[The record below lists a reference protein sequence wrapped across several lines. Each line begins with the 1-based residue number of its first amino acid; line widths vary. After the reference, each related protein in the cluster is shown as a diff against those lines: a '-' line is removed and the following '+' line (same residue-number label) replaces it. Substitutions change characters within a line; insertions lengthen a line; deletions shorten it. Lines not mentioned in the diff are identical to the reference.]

1 MRLIDKEREM
11 TTTYT
16 TLARNVVVGDT
27 IITGPPVHRE
37 PLTVTRIETD
47 GTYIRFN
54 GLADFRAD
62 VDVTV
67 QAG

>member
-1 MRLIDKEREM
+1 M

-16 TLARNVVVGDT
+16 TLARNVTVGDT

-47 GTYIRFN
+47 GDGKFIRFN
-54 GLADFRAD
+54 GMVDLRAD